1 MERMSR
7 AGRIAQF
14 KRILYQ
20 HAKRK
25 DDPWMTTGMV
35 TRRAG
40 LKSSTHFKNMLFE
53 MALEIPNIWWR
64 DDKGKRE
71 YAWIPD
77 TQIPLPERYIVI
89 NGHSHK
95 VGYWVL
101 VPSEVGNDA

>member
-20 HAKRK
+20 HAKRN

-40 LKSSTHFKNMLFE
+40 LKSSTHFKNMLFQ
-53 MALEIPNIWWR
+53 MALEMANIWWTEDR
-64 DDKGKRE
+64 GMRE
-71 YAWIPD
+71 YAWISD

-95 VGYWVL
+95 VADWVL
-101 VPSEVGNDA
+101 DPSEVNNHA